1 MLDLVRGGC
10 PCGLYLLDP
19 FNSRRPYLRQLD
31 RSRMTETL
39 SLTFQMMVVL
49 GLLVLT
55 IGLLG
60 FEILR
65 VGAFSGFLQNVG
77 SVGRRSSST

>member
-1 MLDLVRGGC
+1 
-10 PCGLYLLDP
+10 
-19 FNSRRPYLRQLD
+19 
-31 RSRMTETL
+31 MTETL
-39 SLTFQMMVVL
+39 SLTFQTMVVL

-55 IGLLG
+55 IVLLG

-65 VGAFSGFLQNVG
+65 VSVFSRFLQNVG

>member
-1 MLDLVRGGC
+1 
-10 PCGLYLLDP
+10 
-19 FNSRRPYLRQLD
+19 
-31 RSRMTETL
+31 MTETL

-55 IGLLG
+55 IVLLG

-65 VGAFSGFLQNVG
+65 VCAFSRFLQNVG
-77 SVGRRSSST
+77 SAGRGSSST

>member
-1 MLDLVRGGC
+1 
-10 PCGLYLLDP
+10 
-19 FNSRRPYLRQLD
+19 
-31 RSRMTETL
+31 MTETL